1 MDKKK
6 MSERSIITQYIIP
19 AIEKSGWDKKQ
30 IAEEVTFTDGKIIVR
45 KKLVSRGTK
54 KRADI
59 ILSYKSNTTNIP
71 LAIIEAKD
79 NKHTIRAGM
88 QQALDYGNILDIPF
102 VYSSNG
108 DGFIEH
114 DRTKTDGVIERE
126 LTLEEFPTQEELWTR
141 YKEAKGITD
150 EEEKVITHAYHFDK
164 DSFSPRYYQRIAI
177 NRTVEAVAKGQDRI
191 LLVMA
196 TGTGKTYTAFQIVYR
211 LFKSKAKKRVLYLA
225 DRNILVEQTIGGDFK
240 PLKNSDNIHWI
251 KNRNVDK
258 SREIQFALYQSL
270 TGDTEE
276 KKVYKKYSPDY
287 FDLIIVDEC
296 HRGSAKDDSAW
307 REILNYFSSAIQIG
321 LTATPKET
329 KDVSNMDYFG
339 EAIFTYSLKQGI
351 EDGFLAPYKVVR
363 VSLDRDLEGYRP
375 EKYKRDKYGNE
386 LEDRIYNKKDY
397 DRNLVLEQ
405 RTKLVAKYVSDYLKA
420 NNKRMAKTIFFCTD
434 IEHADRMR
442 EALINENSDLYSQ
455 NNKYIMKITGDD
467 ELGKAELDNFITPK
481 EKYPTLVTTSKLLT
495 TGVDCKTC
503 EFIVIDSE
511 ISSMIEFKQILG
523 RGTRIREDYNKLY
536 FTLIDFRDVSR
547 LFADKD
553 FDGEPVK
560 IKDVKS
566 NDDIPLEENEE
577 VDDADISGEEAN
589 SNSENESTNEG
600 YTTNPNSKIFDDTE
614 ENKVKKY
621 YLLDVEVKVLNSRV
635 QYYGEDG
642 KLITE
647 SLKDYTKKNM
657 KKEFTNLD
665 EFLRK
670 WTEESKREEIENYL
684 LEKGIFLEELEDE
697 VGKDMDVFD
706 LICHIAFD
714 MPPLTRKERA
724 NNVKKRNYFG
734 KYSEVAQ
741 GVINKLLEKYENE
754 GINNIEDVKILKLPE
769 FKEFGSQLEI
779 VKKGFGGKK
788 NYELAIKE
796 LVHELYTIS

>member
-1 MDKKK
+1 
-6 MSERSIITQYIIP
+6 
-19 AIEKSGWDKKQ
+19 
-30 IAEEVTFTDGKIIVR
+30 
-45 KKLVSRGTK
+45 
-54 KRADI
+54 
-59 ILSYKSNTTNIP
+59 
-71 LAIIEAKD
+71 
-79 NKHTIRAGM
+79 
-88 QQALDYGNILDIPF
+88 
-102 VYSSNG
+102 
-108 DGFIEH
+108 
-114 DRTKTDGVIERE
+114 
-126 LTLEEFPTQEELWTR
+126 
-141 YKEAKGITD
+141 
-150 EEEKVITHAYHFDK
+150 
-164 DSFSPRYYQRIAI
+164 
-177 NRTVEAVAKGQDRI
+177 
-191 LLVMA
+191 
-196 TGTGKTYTAFQIVYR
+196 
-211 LFKSKAKKRVLYLA
+211 
-225 DRNILVEQTIGGDFK
+225 
-240 PLKNSDNIHWI
+240 
-251 KNRNVDK
+251 
-258 SREIQFALYQSL
+258 
-270 TGDTEE
+270 
-276 KKVYKKYSPDY
+276 
-287 FDLIIVDEC
+287 
-296 HRGSAKDDSAW
+296 
-307 REILNYFSSAIQIG
+307 
-321 LTATPKET
+321 
-329 KDVSNMDYFG
+329 
-339 EAIFTYSLKQGI
+339 
-351 EDGFLAPYKVVR
+351 
-363 VSLDRDLEGYRP
+363 
-375 EKYKRDKYGNE
+375 
-386 LEDRIYNKKDY
+386 
-397 DRNLVLEQ
+397 
-405 RTKLVAKYVSDYLKA
+405 
-420 NNKRMAKTIFFCTD
+420 MAKTIFFCTD
-434 IEHADRMR
+434 IDHADRMR

-455 NNKYIMKITGDD
+455 NNKYVMKITGDD

-560 IKDVKS
+560 IKSVNS
-566 NDDIPLEENEE
+566 NEDIPLEENEDP
-577 VDDADISGEEAN
+577 DDLYTDEGN
-589 SNSENESTNEG
+589 SNEGSVNETGE
-600 YTTNPNSKIFDDTE
+600 YTTNPNSDIFKDSG

-621 YLLDVEVKVLNSRV
+621 YLDDVEVKVLNSRI

-657 KKEFTNLD
+657 KKEFNNLD

-684 LEKGIFLEELEDE
+684 LEKGIFLEELEEE

-714 MPPLTRKERA
+714 MPPLTRAERA

>member
-1 MDKKK
+1 

-19 AIEKSGWDKKQ
+19 AIEKSGWDKRQ
-30 IAEEVTFTDGKIIVR
+30 IAEEVTFTDGKIMVR

-59 ILSYKSNTTNIP
+59 ILSYKSNSTNIP

-79 NKHTIRAGM
+79 NKHSIRAGM
-88 QQALDYGNILDIPF
+88 QQAIDYGNILDVPF

-114 DRTKTDGVIERE
+114 DRTKNSGIIERE
-126 LTLEEFPTQEELWTR
+126 LTLDEFPTQEELWDR
-141 YKEAKGITD
+141 YKKSKEIND
-150 EEEKVITHAYHFDK
+150 EEEKVITQNYYFDQE
-164 DSFSPRYYQRIAI
+164 SFSPRYYQRIAI

-211 LFKSKAKKRVLYLA
+211 LFKAKAKKRVLYLA

-251 KNRNVDK
+251 KNRKVDK

-270 TGDTEE
+270 TGDTED

-307 REILNYFSSAIQIG
+307 REILEYFSSATQIG

-339 EAIFTYSLKQGI
+339 ESVFTYSLKQGI

-363 VSLDRDLEGYRP
+363 VGLDRDLEGYRP
-375 EKYKRDKYGNE
+375 EKHKRDKYGNE
-386 LEDRIYNKKDY
+386 LEDRIYNKKDF
-397 DRNLVLEQ
+397 DRALILEQ

-420 NNKRMAKTIFFCTD
+420 NDKRMAKTIFFCTD

-467 ELGKAELDNFITPK
+467 DLGKSELYNFTTPK

-560 IKDVKS
+560 IKDVS
-566 NDDIPLEENEE
+566 SGDDIPLEDDEDVDAGIDTDDINSLEDNNVNDDENSTG
-577 VDDADISGEEAN
+577 IN
-589 SNSENESTNEG
+589 SSL
-600 YTTNPNSKIFDDTE
+600 FDDTN

-621 YLLDVEVKVLNSRV
+621 YLDDVEVKVLNSRV

-657 KKEFTNLD
+657 RKEFSNLD
-665 EFLRK
+665 DFLRK
-670 WTEESKREEIENYL
+670 WTEEGKRAEIEAHL
-684 LEKGIFLEELEDE
+684 LDKGIFLEELEDE

-734 KYSEVAQ
+734 KYSETAQ

-754 GINNIEDVKILKLPE
+754 GINNIDDVKILKLPE
-769 FKEFGSQLEI
+769 FEEFGSQLEI

-788 NYELAIKE
+788 KYEMAIKE

>member
-1 MDKKK
+1 

-19 AIEKSGWDKKQ
+19 AIEKSGWDKRQ
-30 IAEEVTFTDGKIIVR
+30 IAEEVTFTDGKIMVR

-59 ILSYKSNTTNIP
+59 ILSYKSNSTNIP
-71 LAIIEAKD
+71 LVIIEAKD
-79 NKHTIRAGM
+79 NKHSIRAGM
-88 QQALDYGNILDIPF
+88 QQAIDYGNILDVPF

-114 DRTKTDGVIERE
+114 DRTKNSGIIERE
-126 LTLEEFPTQEELWTR
+126 LTLDEFPTQEELWDR
-141 YKEAKGITD
+141 YKKSKEIND
-150 EEEKVITHAYHFDK
+150 EEEKVITQNYYFDQE
-164 DSFSPRYYQRIAI
+164 SFSPRYYQRIAI

-211 LFKSKAKKRVLYLA
+211 LFKAKAKKRVLYLA

-251 KNRNVDK
+251 KNRKVDK

-270 TGDTEE
+270 TGDTED

-307 REILNYFSSAIQIG
+307 REILEYFSSATQIG

-339 EAIFTYSLKQGI
+339 ESVFTYSLKQGI

-363 VSLDRDLEGYRP
+363 VGLDRDLEGYRP
-375 EKYKRDKYGNE
+375 EKHKRDKYGNE
-386 LEDRIYNKKDY
+386 LEDRIYNKKDF
-397 DRNLVLEQ
+397 DRALILEQ

-420 NNKRMAKTIFFCTD
+420 NDKRMAKTIFFCTD

-467 ELGKAELDNFITPK
+467 DLGKSELYNFTTPK

-560 IKDVKS
+560 IKDVS
-566 NDDIPLEENEE
+566 SGDDIPLEDDEDVDAGIDTDDINSLEDNNVNDDENSTG
-577 VDDADISGEEAN
+577 IN
-589 SNSENESTNEG
+589 SSL
-600 YTTNPNSKIFDDTE
+600 FDDTN

-621 YLLDVEVKVLNSRV
+621 YLDDVEVKVLNSRV

-657 KKEFTNLD
+657 RKEFSNLD
-665 EFLRK
+665 DFLRK
-670 WTEESKREEIENYL
+670 WTEEGKRAEIEAHL
-684 LEKGIFLEELEDE
+684 LDKGIFLEELEDE

-734 KYSEVAQ
+734 KYSETAQ

-754 GINNIEDVKILKLPE
+754 GINNIDDVKILKLPE
-769 FKEFGSQLEI
+769 FEEFGSQLEI

-788 NYELAIKE
+788 KYEMAIKE

>member
-1 MDKKK
+1 

-19 AIEKSGWDKKQ
+19 AIEKSGWDKRQ
-30 IAEEVTFTDGKIIVR
+30 ILEEVSFTDGRIIVR
-45 KKLVSRGTK
+45 KKLVSRGNR

-59 ILSYKSNTTNIP
+59 ILYYKSNSTNIP

-79 NKHTIRAGM
+79 NKHTLQSGM
-88 QQALDYGNILDIPF
+88 QQALDYGNILDVPF

-114 DRTKTDGVIERE
+114 DRTKNNGEIERE
-126 LTLEEFPTQEELWTR
+126 LSLDEFPTQEELWNR
-141 YKEAKGITD
+141 YKLAKGID
-150 EEEKVITHAYHFDK
+150 DREEEIITHPYYYDK
-164 DSFSPRYYQRIAI
+164 NSFTPRYYQRIAI
-177 NRTVEAVAKGQDRI
+177 NRTVEAVAKGQNRI

-196 TGTGKTYTAFQIVYR
+196 TGTGKTYTAFQIVYK

-240 PLKNSDNIHWI
+240 PLKKSDNIHWI
-251 KNRNVDK
+251 KNRKVDK

-270 TGDTEE
+270 TGDTED

-307 REILNYFSSAIQIG
+307 REILDYFSSATQIG
-321 LTATPKET
+321 MTATPKET
-329 KDVSNMDYFG
+329 KDVSNIDYFG
-339 EAIFTYSLKQGI
+339 ESIYTYSLKQGI

-363 VSLDRDLEGYRP
+363 VGLDRDLEGYRP
-375 EKYKRDKYGNE
+375 EKHKIDKYGNE
-386 LEDRIYNKKDY
+386 VEDRIYNKKDF
-397 DRNLVLEQ
+397 DRTLVLEK

-420 NNKRMAKTIFFCTD
+420 NDKRMAKTIFFCVD
-434 IEHADRMR
+434 IEHAERMR
-442 EALINENSDLYSQ
+442 KALINENSDLYSQ
-455 NNKYIMKITGDD
+455 NNKYVMKITGDD
-467 ELGKAELDNFITPK
+467 DIGKAELDNFITPK

-523 RGTRIREDYNKLY
+523 RGTRIREDYNKMY

-547 LFADKD
+547 LFSDKD
-553 FDGEPVK
+553 FDGDPVR
-560 IKDVKS
+560 IKDVDS
-566 NDDIPLEENEE
+566 TEDIPREEDEDDIYPQEKDNDEE
-577 VDDADISGEEAN
+577 
-589 SNSENESTNEG
+589 SNCSEGNEG
-600 YTTNPNSKIFDDTE
+600 YETESGNGGDIFTGED
-614 ENKVKKY
+614 ENKIRKY
-621 YLLDVEVKVLNSRV
+621 YLEDVEVKVLNSRV
-635 QYYGEDG
+635 QYYGSDG

-647 SLKDYTKKNM
+647 SLKDYTKNNV

-665 EFLRK
+665 DFLRK
-670 WTEESKREEIENYL
+670 WTEDAKRKEIEEHL
-684 LEKGIFLEELEDE
+684 LEKGIFLEELEEE

-754 GINNIEDVKILKLPE
+754 GIKNIDDVKVLKLPE
-769 FKEFGSQLEI
+769 FREFGSQIEI

-788 NYELAIKE
+788 NYESAIKE